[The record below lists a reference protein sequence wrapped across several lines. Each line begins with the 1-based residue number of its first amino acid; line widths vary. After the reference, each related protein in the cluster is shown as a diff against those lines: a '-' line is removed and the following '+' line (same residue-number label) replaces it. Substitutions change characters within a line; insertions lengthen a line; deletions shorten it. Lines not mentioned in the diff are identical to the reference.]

1 VTTQKTS
8 HRDELI
14 VLSMIGGG
22 LVLILVLIICGLF
35 GWFPSRSP
43 NALPNWAENVLV
55 ALASMAGLKLGDVL
69 AALVTLSAGRQV
81 EKMGDRLADSAPSD
95 KKPPPEDAKDAAD
108 QVADAAVEQADE
120 IRGEA

>member
-1 VTTQKTS
+1 MNRRTS

-69 AALVTLSAGRQV
+69 AALVTLSASRQV
-81 EKMGDRLADSAPSD
+81 EKMGDRLADSAPTTT
-95 KKPPPEDAKDAAD
+95 KPVPEDAEQAAD
-108 QVADAAVEQADE
+108 QMLEGAEETHDE
-120 IRGEA
+120 IVQNKG

>member
-1 VTTQKTS
+1 MTVRNS
-8 HRDELI
+8 HREELV

-81 EKMGDRLADSAPSD
+81 EKMGDRLAESAPQVE
-95 KKPPPEDAKDAAD
+95 KKPVP
-108 QVADAAVEQADE
+108 ADAAEAAEQGAGAAEDE
-120 IRGEA
+120 RDAIVGDK